1 MSLNK
6 FIDYG
11 RYIFKKK
18 NCVLFLYWYR
28 YVESGSGFHIFF
40 FIRQRIL
47 SETNRIPFIYI
58 LSYYKLGNQ
67 PTFVVDVADCPQAGS
82 SAGLADW
89 HRPPSR
95 VQ

>member
-18 NCVLFLYWYR
+18 KCVLFLYWYR

-40 FIRQRIL
+40 FYSATNLIRNKPDPL
-47 SETNRIPFIYI
+47 YLYF
-58 LSYYKLGNQ
+58 KL
-67 PTFVVDVADCPQAGS
+67 
-82 SAGLADW
+82 L
-89 HRPPSR
+89 
-95 VQ
+95 